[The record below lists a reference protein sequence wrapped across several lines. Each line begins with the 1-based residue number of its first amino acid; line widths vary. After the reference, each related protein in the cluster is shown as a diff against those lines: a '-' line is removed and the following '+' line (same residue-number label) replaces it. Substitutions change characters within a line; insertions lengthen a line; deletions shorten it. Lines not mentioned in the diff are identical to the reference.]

1 MFQFLQLKI
10 QKYKLKH
17 NKHEFALFFK
27 ELSSYKGKD
36 EVILTDGVLIQRITM
51 VLRLSKE
58 ESLVLFDA
66 CVHVECVLKS
76 IDKKQLTFAAHA
88 WKQNNKLA
96 PKITVLLPVLKR
108 EALDAAVYSCAA
120 LGASAV
126 QLITTAKTRAWG
138 GKKELERLQ
147 RVIIAAAE
155 QSKNF
160 AMPLIYEPSHLSDAL
175 QKYVSVETKLFA
187 DVSGTSL
194 SGLLAKADFAK
205 DFLLLVG
212 PEGDLTDQEK
222 ELVKNSFS
230 FCVLTSTIV
239 RAEQALAL
247 LLGVVVLKR

>member
-1 MFQFLQLKI
+1 M
-10 QKYKLKH
+10 KH

-27 ELSSYKGKD
+27 ELSSYKDKA
-36 EVILTDGVLIQRITM
+36 EVILTDGVLIQRITT
-51 VLRLSKE
+51 VLRLSKG

-120 LGASAV
+120 LGASII
-126 QLITTAKTRAWG
+126 QLITTTKTRAWG
-138 GKKELERLQ
+138 GAKELERLQ

-160 AMPLIYEPSHLSDAL
+160 AMPLIYKPSHLSDAL
-175 QKYVSVETKLFA
+175 QKCALIETKLFA
-187 DVSGTSL
+187 DASGVSL
-194 SGLLAKADFAK
+194 PGLLAKTDVAK
-205 DFLLLVG
+205 DVLLLVG
-212 PEGDLTDQEK
+212 PEGDLTEQEK
-222 ELVKNSFS
+222 ELIKKSFS
-230 FCVLTSTIV
+230 FCVLTSTIL

-247 LLGVVVLKR
+247 LLGVVRLSR